1 MKKILII
8 FAILFPVTVFGAG
21 VQKLSTPFWQ
31 FFYKGNGQARIQNN
45 SLLSISNIVDASSNI
60 TSFALSAV
68 NTNIPNYG
76 IEDNSP
82 FVVWIENDDGKGR
95 LLAKPN
101 KKIKTVA
108 AQSFT
113 IVGSNS
119 SLKKITVKVDK
130 NALLEKSKPIGGIV
144 ANPFESNGAFPAA
157 VFVQGDIGSLKFNC
171 DLFGSLIYAENI
183 NLLKFK
189 NSEFASIIV
198 GTPDKFLYDVPTGS
212 TTNSELMA
220 FKSGTIGKLIAN
232 RILNTIIITGGAL
245 PNCYMNEA
253 SSVFASPILA
263 PKGSVGLLKAKEISA
278 WGIYEDGMW
287 FMEDSLFANRS
298 SVILSS
304 EIKKFKVKTI
314 TTENTSV
321 YIHGR

>member
-8 FAILFPVTVFGAG
+8 FAILFPITVFGAG

-31 FFYKGNGQARIQNN
+31 FFYKGNGQFRIQNN
-45 SLLSISNIVDASSNI
+45 SLLVIDNIVDGSSNI
-60 TSFALSAV
+60 TGLALSTI

-76 IEDNSP
+76 VEDNSP
-82 FVVWIENDDGKGR
+82 FVVWIENDNGKGR
-95 LLAKPN
+95 LLVKPN

-144 ANPFESNGAFPAA
+144 ANPFKSKGIFPSA
-157 VFVQGDIGSLKFNC
+157 VFVEGDIGALKFNC
-171 DLFGSLIYAENI
+171 DLFGALIYAENI

-198 GTPDKFLYDVPTGS
+198 GAPDKFLYDVPTGS

-232 RILNTIIITGGAL
+232 RILSTIIITGGAL

-263 PKGSVGLLKAKEISA
+263 PKGNIGLLKAKEIGA
-278 WGIYEDGMW
+278 WGEFEDGFW
-287 FMEDSLFANRS
+287 FMEDRLFVNQC

-304 EIKKFKVKTI
+304 EIKKFKVKKICTQ
-314 TTENTSV
+314 NTSV
-321 YIHGR
+321 YIHGN